1 MNRDDNFFVGQRV
14 QWNDPGLLDY
24 APEDRPMVIDRVFR
38 IVKFLDNDYDSVLIR
53 EIDGP
58 SEAEVYL
65 SELIPLESDWYSR
78 AIKVLEERLPEIP
91 YLELSDF
98 ALFHWDNL
106 DEDDANL
113 STFVDYRNGT
123 AES

>member
-1 MNRDDNFFVGQRV
+1 MNRDDNFYVGQRV

-53 EIDGP
+53 EIDGQ
-58 SEAEVYL
+58 SEAEVYV
-65 SELIPLESDWYSR
+65 SELIPLESDWYAH
-78 AIKVLEERLPEIP
+78 AIKVLEERFPEIP